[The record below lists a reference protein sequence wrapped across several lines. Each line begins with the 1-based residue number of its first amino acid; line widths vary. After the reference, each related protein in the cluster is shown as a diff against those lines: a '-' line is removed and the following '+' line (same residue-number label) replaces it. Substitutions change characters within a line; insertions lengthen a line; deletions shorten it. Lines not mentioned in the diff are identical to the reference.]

1 MLSATSITRH
11 KGVRKERGIGDV
23 IIVAIVADFMNECKV
38 LHFRRARSP
47 TTHPKINCA
56 HHMDERINNRSQT
69 NDIHQWLQVRIV

>member
-11 KGVRKERGIGDV
+11 RGIRKEQRIGDV
-23 IIVAIVADFMNECKV
+23 IIVAIVTDFMNECKV

-47 TTHPKINCA
+47 TNHPKINSA
-56 HHMDERINNRSQT
+56 HHMDERIMNRSRT